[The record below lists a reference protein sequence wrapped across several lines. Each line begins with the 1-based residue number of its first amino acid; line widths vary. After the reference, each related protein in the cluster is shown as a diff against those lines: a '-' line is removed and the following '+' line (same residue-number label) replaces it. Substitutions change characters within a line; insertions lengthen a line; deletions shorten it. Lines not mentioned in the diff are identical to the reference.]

1 MPSGSDR
8 GTWRGRPRALTRP
21 IVRIEVGEP
30 IDVRRLAG
38 VTGDVPVDDATVRR
52 VADEVMAELVR
63 RVADLRGEPA
73 PYPLGVPEEAL
84 PGVAP
89 QE

>member
-1 MPSGSDR
+1 MV
-8 GTWRGRPRALTRP
+8 GRRRILGRLLGNVLTRP

-38 VTGDVPVDDATVRR
+38 VTGDAEVDDTTVRR
-52 VADEVMAELVR
+52 VADEVMAELVE
-63 RVADLRGEPA
+63 RVAGLRGEVA

-84 PGVAP
+84 AAP
-89 QE
+89 SE